1 MGVFD
6 RICID
11 GIWVGYTK
19 AWIIPGTEDLMPY
32 IPVKGHVKKWLVTL
46 IFYPAV
52 GALVC
57 WRWFCKRKKTGA
69 ASRMAADFGLLLYGK
84 FARRTPSVTMPS

>member
-11 GIWVGYTK
+11 GIWVGHTK

-32 IPVKGHVKKWLVTL
+32 IPVKAHIKKWLVTL
-46 IFYPAV
+46 IFYSAV
-52 GALVC
+52 GALIC
-57 WRWFCKRKKTGA
+57 WL
-69 ASRMAADFGLLLYGK
+69 MAMIL
-84 FARRTPSVTMPS
+84 